1 MCVNVSNAARRT
13 HDRTGGQV
21 YFPAS
26 QDTAGHGSGGVLPA
40 RRTASGRRYW
50 LQPDLDRYLGRT
62 AGERPRRTVCY
73 CRVSSQAQRP
83 DLKNQRRIV
92 EEFAIAKGIA
102 NLEFIEEIG
111 GGLNFK
117 RPKFTALVDSVVA
130 DEVAMLVVAHKDRLA
145 RFGFELL
152 QHLCRKHG
160 CELLVLNTEK
170 VSPEQEMVQD
180 LMAIT
185 RCFSS
190 RLDGLRN
197 YRRALK
203 EALK

>member
-26 QDTAGHGSGGVLPA
+26 QDIAGHGSGGRTSRPANCEWAALLVATGPGPLLGKNGGGATATHGVLLPRVIPSAAPGFEEPA
-40 RRTASGRRYW
+40 ADRGRVCHRQRYC
-50 LQPDLDRYLGRT
+50 QPG
-62 AGERPRRTVCY
+62 V
-73 CRVSSQAQRP
+73 
-83 DLKNQRRIV
+83 
-92 EEFAIAKGIA
+92 
-102 NLEFIEEIG
+102 IEEIG

-160 CELLVLNTEK
+160 SELLVLNTEK
-170 VSPEQEMVQD
+170 VSPQQEMVQD

-185 RCFSS
+185 DCFSS
-190 RLDGLRN
+190 RLYGLRN

>member
-1 MCVNVSNAARRT
+1 ICVNVSNAARRT

-26 QDTAGHGSGGVLPA
+26 QDIAGHGSGGRTSRPANCEWAALLVATGPGPLLGKNGGGATATHGVLLPRVIPSAAPGFEEPA
-40 RRTASGRRYW
+40 ADRGRVCHRQRYC
-50 LQPDLDRYLGRT
+50 QPG
-62 AGERPRRTVCY
+62 V
-73 CRVSSQAQRP
+73 
-83 DLKNQRRIV
+83 
-92 EEFAIAKGIA
+92 
-102 NLEFIEEIG
+102 IEEIG

-160 CELLVLNTEK
+160 SELLVLNTEK

-185 RCFSS
+185 HCFSS
-190 RLDGLRN
+190 RLYGLRN